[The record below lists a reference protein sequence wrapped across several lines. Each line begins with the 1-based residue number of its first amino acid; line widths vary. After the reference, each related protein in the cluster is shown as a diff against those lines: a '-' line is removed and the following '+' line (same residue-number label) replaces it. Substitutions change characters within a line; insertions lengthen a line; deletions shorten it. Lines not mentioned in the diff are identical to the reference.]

1 MSVYP
6 TWSAGTRI
14 TADKLTA
21 GQIQLI
27 QKTTDESVTS
37 NTTPQ
42 NDDEL
47 FVSLDASAT
56 YVIDAWIFAYQ
67 GAPASGTGSATIDL
81 RTDWSMPSGAT
92 GWKWCTGPATSMT
105 HNGRDNTSVVMALS
119 GFGTD
124 RSYGLDDSSNGVVV
138 HEHVLVTT
146 GTTSGTAQFRWSQD
160 TSNALAATVGALSH
174 LIVQRVG

>member
-6 TWSAGTRI
+6 AWPAGSRI
-14 TADKLTA
+14 TADKLLA
-21 GQIQLI
+21 GQTQLI
-27 QKTTDESVTS
+27 QKTADESVTS

-47 FVSLDASAT
+47 FVSVAANAV

-67 GAPASGTGSATIDL
+67 GAPSTGTGSATIDL
-81 RTDWSMPSGAT
+81 KTDWAVPAGVT
-92 GWKWCTGPATSMT
+92 GWKWCMGPATTMT
-105 HNGRDNTSVVMALS
+105 SRESTTVVLALS

-124 RSYGLDDSSNGVVV
+124 RSYGLNDSNNGTVI
-138 HEHVLVTT
+138 HEHLIVTT
-146 GTTSGTAQFRWSQD
+146 AATSGTAQFRWSQD
-160 TSNALAATVGALSH
+160 TSNALASTVGALSH